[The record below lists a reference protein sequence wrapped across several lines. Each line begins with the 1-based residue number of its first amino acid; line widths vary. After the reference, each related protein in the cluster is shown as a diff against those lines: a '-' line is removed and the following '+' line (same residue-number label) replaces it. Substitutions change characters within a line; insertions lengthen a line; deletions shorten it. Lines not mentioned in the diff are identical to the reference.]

1 MLITEWQMS
10 YNKNFE
16 LDLND
21 IALIE
26 TALRALPV
34 SKEVEELLGKIH
46 DQKIF
51 YRPKNKI
58 YVGG

>member
-1 MLITEWQMS
+1 MS

-16 LDLND
+16 LDIKD

-34 SKEVEELLGKIH
+34 TKEIYTLLGKIH
-46 DQKIF
+46 NQKTW
-51 YRPKNKI
+51 YRPKSKPYI
-58 YVGG
+58 GG

>member
-16 LDLND
+16 LDIKD

-26 TALRALPV
+26 TALRKMPMT
-34 SKEVEELLGKIH
+34 KEVHELLGKIH
-46 DQKIF
+46 NQKNW
-51 YRPKNKI
+51 YRPKGT

>member
-1 MLITEWQMS
+1 MS
-10 YNKNFE
+10 YNENFE

-26 TALRALPV
+26 TALREMPA

-46 DQKIF
+46 NQKIW
-51 YRPKNKI
+51 YRPRGNYI
-58 YVGG
+58 SG

>member
-1 MLITEWQMS
+1 MS

-16 LDLND
+16 LDIND

-34 SKEVEELLGKIH
+34 TKEIHELLGKIH
-46 DQKIF
+46 NQKTW
-51 YRPKNKI
+51 YRPKSKPYI
-58 YVGG
+58 GG

>member
-1 MLITEWQMS
+1 MS

-26 TALRALPV
+26 TALRALPA

>member
-1 MLITEWQMS
+1 MS

>member
-1 MLITEWQMS
+1 MS
-10 YNKNFE
+10 IKPNTKF
-16 LDLND
+16 DLTVRD
-21 IALIE
+21 IELIE
-26 TALRALPV
+26 TALRALPA
-34 SKEVEELLGKIH
+34 SKEIHELLGKIH